1 MTENAPQAAVYARA
15 STSDQNVGRQ
25 LGEAREHLVRQ
36 GVDDIVEFPGTQ
48 KVDGKAAVRIPR

>member
-1 MTENAPQAAVYARA
+1 MSKNATRAAVYARV

-36 GVDDIVEFPGTQ
+36 GVDEIVEFPGTQ